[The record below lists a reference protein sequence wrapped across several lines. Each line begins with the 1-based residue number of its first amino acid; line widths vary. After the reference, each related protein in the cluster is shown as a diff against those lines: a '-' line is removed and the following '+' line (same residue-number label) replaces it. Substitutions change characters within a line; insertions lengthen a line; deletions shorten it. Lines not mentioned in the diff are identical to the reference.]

1 MKSQKGD
8 IEKNNLTEEGKREG
22 INEVIRQNALV

>member
-8 IEKNNLTEEGKREG
+8 IEKNNLIEEGKRED
-22 INEVIRQNALV
+22 INGVIRQNPSV